1 LALAPGCCSVKTVT
15 MLRIGMLT
23 PSSNTVLEPVT
34 ARIVAGLDDISVHF
48 SRFAVTQIGLDADAL
63 QQFDDAPILQAAALL
78 AHAKVDVI
86 AWNGT
91 SASWLG
97 LARDRELVTRIE
109 AVTGHKA
116 ATCMLGYFGL
126 FRAMGIVRLG
136 LVTPYTDDVQA
147 RIIATYS
154 GEGITVVSE
163 RHLGIRDNFT
173 FGTVP
178 GVDIARMIRQVGA
191 EKPDA
196 IAIVCT
202 NMNAARIAAD
212 LERELGIPV
221 LDSVAVTLWACLV
234 RAGVDPALIKGWG
247 ELFMQRGT

>member
-1 LALAPGCCSVKTVT
+1 

-34 ARIVAGLDDISVHF
+34 ARLVSGVDGLSVHF
-48 SRFAVTQIGLDADAL
+48 SRFAVTEIALDKAAL
-63 QQFDDAPILQAAALL
+63 GQFDDASILRAAELL

-97 LARDRELVTRIE
+97 LPRDRELVTCIE
-109 AVTGHKA
+109 AATGIKA
-116 ATCMLGYFGL
+116 ATCMLGFFDL
-126 FRAMGIVRLG
+126 FRHMGVTRLG
-136 LVTPYTDDVQA
+136 LVTPYTADVQEK
-147 RIIATYS
+147 IISTYAA
-154 GEGITVVSE
+154 EGVEVIAE

-178 GVDIARMIRQVGA
+178 EAEIDRMIRDVA
-191 EKPDA
+191 EARPQA
-196 IAIVCT
+196 IAVVCT
-202 NMNAARIAAD
+202 NMNGAASAAH
-212 LERELGIPV
+212 LEQELGIPV

-234 RAGVDPALIKGWG
+234 RAGAYPGMIKGWG
-247 ELFMQRGT
+247 HLFEVQPRP